1 MWETWRRR
9 TGTVTPDAPAEGTSA
24 HAIGVVEPAMH
35 GKSSAVVR
43 ELSGGVSKLG
53 RDAAE
58 VRGLLEDTQ
67 KVVLSQAQAM
77 QALGGELEQV
87 RHAQDAIN
95 QSTEQTREAVG
106 RARTALAGVGDEVG
120 GIVST
125 LRQVSDAASEIT
137 KIALQTR
144 LVAFNASV
152 EAKRAGEAGRGFGV
166 VADAVKDLAAKVEA
180 SSKAIMGTVG
190 TLDSR
195 IEAFSRELRADGG
208 GHGDAGGKGQSSIHQ
223 AFADVETD
231 VDLIAR
237 SAQESQSTTQQ
248 LAERSGELGVEI
260 QQAMRKLESAFAC
273 SDRFLRLSEQMIEQ
287 IAASGVEVED
297 SPYIQAVQGAAAD
310 IAGLLERAVAD
321 RRIDLSALFD
331 EHYQPIPGTDPPQY
345 MARFSGL
352 ADQLFPEVQ
361 ERLLSLSSKVV
372 FCISVDRNGYVAT
385 HNRKYNQPQRTG
397 DVAWNTAN
405 SRYRRIFND
414 RTGLASARNQRPFLL
429 QTYRRDMGGGNF
441 VLLKEASAPVTVAG
455 RHWGGVRLAFGF

>member
-9 TGTVTPDAPAEGTSA
+9 ANTGASDGSVAASTPSIGPAGDGNGNGGNGNGA
-24 HAIGVVEPAMH
+24 L
-35 GKSSAVVR
+35 KVVR
-43 ELSGGVSKLG
+43 ELSGGVSRLG
-53 RDAAE
+53 KDAAE

-77 QALGGELEQV
+77 QALGTELEQV
-87 RHAQDAIN
+87 RHAQDGIN

-106 RARTALAGVGDEVG
+106 RARTALAGVGREVG

-125 LRQVSDAASEIT
+125 LREVSDAASEIT

-166 VADAVKDLAAKVEA
+166 VADAVKDLASQVEA

-190 TLDSR
+190 TLDTR
-195 IEAFSRELRADGG
+195 IEAFNRELSAEP
-208 GHGDAGGKGQSSIHQ
+208 GKGQGGQSSIHQ

-237 SAQESQSTTQQ
+237 SAQQSQETTQQ

-260 QQAMRKLESAFAC
+260 QQAMRKLEAAFAC

-287 IAASGVEVED
+287 IASSGVEVAD
-297 SPYIQAVQGAAAD
+297 SPYIVAVQQAAGEVSA
-310 IAGLLERAVAD
+310 LLEQALRDKA
-321 RRIDLSALFD
+321 IDLASLFD
-331 EHYQPIPGTDPPQY
+331 EKYQPIGGTDPAQY
-345 MARFSGL
+345 TTRFVGL
-352 ADQLFPEVQ
+352 ADQLFPQVQ
-361 ERLLSLSSKVV
+361 ERMLSFSDKVV
-372 FCISVDRNGYVAT
+372 FCIAVDRNGYVAT
-385 HNRKYNQPQRTG
+385 HNKRYCQPQRPGET
-397 DVAWNTAN
+397 AWNTAN

-441 VLLKEASAPVTVAG
+441 VLLKEASAPLTVGG
-455 RHWGGVRLAFGF
+455 RHWGGLRLAFSF

>member
-1 MWETWRRR
+1 M
-9 TGTVTPDAPAEGTSA
+9 
-24 HAIGVVEPAMH
+24 
-35 GKSSAVVR
+35 
-43 ELSGGVSKLG
+43 
-53 RDAAE
+53 
-58 VRGLLEDTQ
+58 LEDTQ

-87 RHAQDAIN
+87 RHAQDGIN
-95 QSTEQTREAVG
+95 TSTEKTREAVG
-106 RARTALAGVGDEVG
+106 RARSALAGVGNEVG

-166 VADAVKDLAAKVEA
+166 VADAVKDLAAQVEA

-195 IEAFSRELRADGG
+195 IETFSRELSADGV
-208 GHGDAGGKGQSSIHQ
+208 AGAAQSSIHQ
-223 AFADVETD
+223 AFSDVETD

-237 SAQESQSTTQQ
+237 SAQESQTTTQQ

-287 IAASGVEVED
+287 IASSGVEVED
-297 SPYIQAVQGAAAD
+297 SPYIQAVQGAAAE
-310 IAGLLERAVAD
+310 IAALLERAVAEQ
-321 RRIDLSALFD
+321 RIDLASLFD
-331 EHYQPIPGTDPPQY
+331 EQYQPIKGTDPQQY
-345 MARFSGL
+345 TTRFTSL

-361 ERLLSLSSKVV
+361 ERVLSFSSKVV
-372 FCISVDRNGYVAT
+372 FCIAVDRNGFVAT
-385 HNRKYNQPQRTG
+385 HNRRYCQPQRAG

>member
-1 MWETWRRR
+1 MWDSWRGRA
-9 TGTVTPDAPAEGTSA
+9 GKAAPDASTHDTGLVSA
-24 HAIGVVEPAMH
+24 
-35 GKSSAVVR
+35 SSANGKTSTVVR
-43 ELSGGVSKLG
+43 QLSSGVSKLG

-77 QALGGELEQV
+77 QALGGELEHV
-87 RHAQDAIN
+87 RHAQDGIN
-95 QSTEQTREAVG
+95 QSTQQTREAVE
-106 RARTALAGVGDEVG
+106 RARSALAGVGEEVG

-125 LRQVSDAASEIT
+125 LRQVSDAASDIT
-137 KIALQTR
+137 RIALQTR

-166 VADAVKDLAAKVEA
+166 VADAVKDLAAQVEA

-195 IEAFSRELRADGG
+195 IETFSRELRADGG
-208 GHGDAGGKGQSSIHQ
+208 GGAGQSSIHQ
-223 AFADVETD
+223 AFADVEVD
-231 VDLIAR
+231 VDLIAK
-237 SAQESQSTTQQ
+237 SARESQSTTQQ
-248 LAERSGELGVEI
+248 LAERSSELGVDI
-260 QQAMRKLESAFAC
+260 QQAMRKLEAAFAC

-287 IAASGVEVED
+287 IASSGIEVED
-297 SPYIQAVQGAAAD
+297 SPYIQAVQGAAAE
-310 IAGLLERAVAD
+310 ISALLERAVKEG
-321 RRIDLSALFD
+321 RIDSAALFD
-331 EHYQPIPGTDPPQY
+331 EQYQPMAGTDPQQY
-345 MARFSGL
+345 TTRFTGL

-361 ERLLSLSSKVV
+361 ERMLSVSDKVV
-372 FCISVDRNGYVAT
+372 FCIAVDRNGYVAT
-385 HNRKYNQPQRTG
+385 HNRRYCQPQRSG
-397 DVAWNTAN
+397 DTAWNTAN

>member
-1 MWETWRRR
+1 MWDSWRGRA
-9 TGTVTPDAPAEGTSA
+9 GKAAPDASTHDTGLVSA
-24 HAIGVVEPAMH
+24 
-35 GKSSAVVR
+35 SSANGKTSTVVR
-43 ELSGGVSKLG
+43 QLSSGVSKLG

-77 QALGGELEQV
+77 QALGGELEHV
-87 RHAQDAIN
+87 RHAQDGIN
-95 QSTEQTREAVG
+95 QSTQQTREAVE
-106 RARTALAGVGDEVG
+106 RARSALAGVGEEVG

-125 LRQVSDAASEIT
+125 LRQVSDAASDIT
-137 KIALQTR
+137 RIALQTR

-166 VADAVKDLAAKVEA
+166 VADAVKDLAAQVEA

-195 IEAFSRELRADGG
+195 IETFSRELRADGG
-208 GHGDAGGKGQSSIHQ
+208 GGAGQSSIHQ
-223 AFADVETD
+223 AFADVEVD
-231 VDLIAR
+231 VDLIAK
-237 SAQESQSTTQQ
+237 SARESQSTTQQ
-248 LAERSGELGVEI
+248 LAERSSELGVDI
-260 QQAMRKLESAFAC
+260 QQAMRKLEAAFAC

-287 IAASGVEVED
+287 IASSGIEVED
-297 SPYIQAVQGAAAD
+297 SPYIQAVQGAAAE
-310 IAGLLERAVAD
+310 ISALLERAIKD
-321 RRIDLSALFD
+321 GRIDSASLFD
-331 EHYQPIPGTDPPQY
+331 EQYQPMAGTDPQQY
-345 MARFSGL
+345 TTRFTGL

-361 ERLLSLSSKVV
+361 ERMLSVSDKVV
-372 FCISVDRNGYVAT
+372 FCIAVDRNGYVAT
-385 HNRKYNQPQRTG
+385 HNRRYCQPQRSG
-397 DVAWNTAN
+397 DTAWNTAN